1 MATGRFDSD
10 SSRSGKRFVNKGEN
24 IVTDALDG
32 LLHASGPGERVRLDG
47 YPRIK
52 VILRGDW
59 KRDRVAVISGGGAGH
74 EPAHA
79 GFVGVGMLTA
89 AVSGEIFASPQVEAI
104 LAGILSVTGEP
115 GCLVI
120 VKNYTGDRLN
130 FGLAV
135 ERAKSLGKNVAMV
148 IVSDDVAIPGTR
160 QPRGIAGTLF
170 VHKIAGYLAEQG
182 RSLEDVRAAA
192 EKVARSTWSLG
203 ISLSTCSVPGQPV
216 DFRLAGDQAEL
227 GLGIHGEPGVEL
239 IPMASA
245 RELTETLLHRL
256 ESRLPNPEARYAV
269 LLNNLG
275 SVPVLEMSLLA
286 GEVMR
291 SSFARQIDLI
301 IGPGSYMTSLD
312 MNGFSVSLLELD
324 EVSRAGLLAQVSPAA
339 WTPARPVAPL
349 RIRELP
355 SVLKQR
361 EFTATKD
368 GAMRRLVVGS
378 AQCLLGLED
387 RLNELDAR
395 VGDGDTGSTLAIGAK
410 AILQSIDDLPLAD
423 APDLCQAMSDV
434 LAGSMG
440 GSSGVLLSIFLTSIG
455 RAYAQTGAWPKALES
470 GIASLQ
476 TYGGAA
482 VGDRTMIDAL
492 VPANKALLAG
502 EGLPRAA
509 EMARAGAEA
518 TAKMDRA
525 GAGRSSYLS
534 ARSLTDVP
542 DPGAVAVAEVFAALA
557 AAH

>member
-59 KRDRVAVISGGGAGH
+59 KRDRVAVVSGGGAGH

-79 GFVGVGMLTA
+79 GFVGAGMLTA

-324 EVSRAGLLAQVSPAA
+324 EVSRAGLLAPVSPAA

-492 VPANKALLAG
+492 CASQQSPAGGRGAPPRGGNGACGCRGNGEDGSCGSRPFLLP
-502 EGLPRAA
+502 ER
-509 EMARAGAEA
+509 
-518 TAKMDRA
+518 
-525 GAGRSSYLS
+525 
-534 ARSLTDVP
+534 
-542 DPGAVAVAEVFAALA
+542 ALA
-557 AAH
+557 DRCT

>member
-1 MATGRFDSD
+1 MATGRIDSD

-79 GFVGVGMLTA
+79 GFVGAGMLTA

-104 LAGILSVTGEP
+104 LDGILSVTGEP

-203 ISLSTCSVPGQPV
+203 ISLSTCSVPGHPV

-301 IGPGSYMTSLD
+301 IGPRVVYD
-312 MNGFSVSLLELD
+312 FPRYEWFF
-324 EVSRAGLLAQVSPAA
+324 RLAS
-339 WTPARPVAPL
+339 
-349 RIRELP
+349 
-355 SVLKQR
+355 
-361 EFTATKD
+361 
-368 GAMRRLVVGS
+368 
-378 AQCLLGLED
+378 
-387 RLNELDAR
+387 
-395 VGDGDTGSTLAIGAK
+395 
-410 AILQSIDDLPLAD
+410 
-423 APDLCQAMSDV
+423 
-434 LAGSMG
+434 
-440 GSSGVLLSIFLTSIG
+440 
-455 RAYAQTGAWPKALES
+455 
-470 GIASLQ
+470 
-476 TYGGAA
+476 
-482 VGDRTMIDAL
+482 
-492 VPANKALLAG
+492 
-502 EGLPRAA
+502 
-509 EMARAGAEA
+509 
-518 TAKMDRA
+518 
-525 GAGRSSYLS
+525 
-534 ARSLTDVP
+534 
-542 DPGAVAVAEVFAALA
+542 
-557 AAH
+557 